1 MLKEYWEIV
10 RKAKENPRGLEAL
23 VLNYSAQ
30 GRPGVYKDCDHY
42 PYEVV
47 VVLSYRRHLK
57 SRRLLNDPEEF
68 EAAWHLAVVP
78 REPSGEYSLLNDL
91 MGGIKRRSAITAEEH
106 PELIGIVEFYS

>member
-42 PYEVV
+42 PYEEVV
-47 VVLSYRRHLK
+47 VSSYKRHLE
-57 SRRLLNDPEEF
+57 SRRLLNNPEEF
-68 EAAWHLAVVP
+68 EAEWRLATVP
-78 REPSGEYSLLNDL
+78 REPAGEYSLLDDL
-91 MGGIKRRSAITAEEH
+91 FGLQKFKSAITPEEH
-106 PELIGIVEFYS
+106 PELIGIVEFH

>member
-23 VLNYSAQ
+23 VLNDCAQ
-30 GRPGVYKDCDHY
+30 GRPGRYKYCDHY

-47 VVLSYRRHLK
+47 VVLCYKRHLK

-68 EAAWHLAVVP
+68 EAAWELATVP
-78 REPSGEYSLLNDL
+78 REPAGEYSLLDDL
-91 MGGIKRRSAITAEEH
+91 FGLQKFKSAITPEEH

>member
-23 VLNYSAQ
+23 VLNDCAQ
-30 GRPGVYKDCDHY
+30 GRPGRYKYCDHY

-47 VVLSYRRHLK
+47 VVLCYKRHLK

-68 EAAWHLAVVP
+68 EAEWRLATVP
-78 REPSGEYSLLNDL
+78 REPAGEYNLLDDL
-91 MGGIKRRSAITAEEH
+91 FGCQKRRSAITAEEH
-106 PELIGIVEFYS
+106 PELIGIVKFYS